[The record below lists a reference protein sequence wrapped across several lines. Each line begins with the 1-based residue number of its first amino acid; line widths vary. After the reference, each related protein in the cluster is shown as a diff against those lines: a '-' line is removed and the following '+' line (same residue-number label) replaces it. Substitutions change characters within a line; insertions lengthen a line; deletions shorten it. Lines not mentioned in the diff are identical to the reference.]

1 MPPALHPAHAGIADY
16 VARLPGAATAD
27 APLVRTDA
35 GRVAGRFGPYLIE
48 SAFTPVAD
56 AAGSVSGH
64 AARMRVRRD
73 GTDVTSDA
81 LFDAVADDDE
91 LVRLD
96 RLARSVH
103 AINYFGSAAA
113 GRRLH
118 LGVHARLLSAV
129 PDEHGRAF
137 QRVLGALGVPSTDV
151 VIHIPDEANEHA
163 LLVTST
169 TANYRFRGFAVGLTV
184 PEWGGEAFA
193 AFVDRLR
200 YFVPDIL
207 RVPCD
212 AEGALGTL
220 EPVVRHIRAPQ
231 LKLMAAGL
239 RAPAALDAALAH
251 GFDLVEGEALET
263 RQDAAPAHRPA
274 APGVVRVGP

>member
-1 MPPALHPAHAGIADY
+1 MPPALHPANAGIADY
-16 VARLPGAATAD
+16 VARLPGAASVD

-35 GRVAGRFGPYLIE
+35 GRVAGHFGPWLIE

-56 AAGSVSGH
+56 AAGTVTGH

-73 GTDVTSDA
+73 GMDVVADA
-81 LFDAVADDDE
+81 LFDSVTDDDE

-103 AINYFGSAAA
+103 AINYFGRAPAD
-113 GRRLH
+113 RRLH

-137 QRVLGALGVPSTDV
+137 QRVLGALGVPAGDV

-207 RVPCD
+207 RVQCD
-212 AEGALGTL
+212 ADGALGSL
-220 EPVVRHIRAPQ
+220 SQVVRHIRAPQ
-231 LKLMAAGL
+231 LKLMACGL
-239 RAPAALDAALAH
+239 REPAALDAALAH

-263 RQDAAPAHRPA
+263 RSDATASQKTHDPDVARARP
-274 APGVVRVGP
+274 